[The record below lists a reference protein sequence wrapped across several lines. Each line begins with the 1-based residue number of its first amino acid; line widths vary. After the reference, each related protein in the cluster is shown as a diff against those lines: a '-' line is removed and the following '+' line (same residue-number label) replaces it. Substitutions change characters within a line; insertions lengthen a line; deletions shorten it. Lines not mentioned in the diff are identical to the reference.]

1 MQENRFLIHLKW
13 NSALNILQ
21 NSKGKG
27 RETKGK
33 GRNTKAKPFTN
44 DSRSTEATYLERKEK
59 NIRVFIM
66 LTELEKV
73 QLYN

>member
-27 RETKGK
+27 R
-33 GRNTKAKPFTN
+33 NTKAKPFTN
-44 DSRSTEATYLERKEK
+44 DSRSTEATYIVEVIDAEK
-59 NIRVFIM
+59 Y
-66 LTELEKV
+66 L
-73 QLYN
+73 

>member
-27 RETKGK
+27 R
-33 GRNTKAKPFTN
+33 NTKAKPFTN
-44 DSRSTEATYLERKEK
+44 DSRSTEATYLKRKEK
-59 NIRVFIM
+59 
-66 LTELEKV
+66 TLEY
-73 QLYN
+73 LSC